1 MYIPLDII
9 KYISELSNV
18 EVFKKLRLLNNKMYR
33 YLSNKDYYID
43 VNKLNYYLYF
53 ENPISLSKFT
63 KIEILNRFKPY
74 ILDYENYMQYS
85 QNFNFIE
92 YTRDEKVGILSGLIN
107 NLYEKYELK
116 DFIDVYNIYKYE
128 LTDVLE
134 TISNKSKCFNT
145 KIFEFVFTKIV
156 DEFGI
161 EKILQMDYYNESEI
175 YFPYSY
181 IFKFNDLIKDYIIN
195 EKNIKYF
202 NKLLTYKKEIDANI
216 KREKTIKET
225 VSNFENMIEKHKNNE
240 KYNNAIQDMKD
251 EIEIYKNT
259 EELVDEYNIYKKLV
273 KNYCKLDKYG
283 NYNRNYPYYEN
294 ITYFTSIIEFY
305 EIIKDLKL
313 YPYELYKT
321 KHASIKFDKK
331 FNKNKDFYLKIINSY
346 EILYIAENIKEYM
359 CADFGKH
366 ELQII
371 LIKYSELD
379 KYIKDKKF
387 EELDNIFNILIYY
400 VENF

>member
-202 NKLLTYKKEIDANI
+202 NKLLTYKKEIDAYI

-259 EELVDEYNIYKKLV
+259 EELVDEYNIYKK
-273 KNYCKLDKYG
+273 
-283 NYNRNYPYYEN
+283 
-294 ITYFTSIIEFY
+294 
-305 EIIKDLKL
+305 
-313 YPYELYKT
+313 
-321 KHASIKFDKK
+321 
-331 FNKNKDFYLKIINSY
+331 
-346 EILYIAENIKEYM
+346 
-359 CADFGKH
+359 
-366 ELQII
+366 
-371 LIKYSELD
+371 
-379 KYIKDKKF
+379 
-387 EELDNIFNILIYY
+387 
-400 VENF
+400 